1 METPVAVTIAGS
13 DNSSGAGIQ
22 ADLKTFTYFKVYAET
37 VVTCIVAEV
46 PGKVLSIQAVDHG
59 VIRNQLELSL
69 SHFPVRSI
77 KTGMLYNRENIEL
90 ICDIFERI
98 PPNERPFLVVDPVM
112 ISTSGD
118 PLLLPDAVDPYKSR
132 LFPLAGLITPNLD
145 ETRAII
151 GASVD
156 SVGAMREAARR
167 LYDKYRVPF
176 LLKGGHLR
184 TSSAVDLLIDSEGL
198 DEFTEPYRQGIST
211 HGTGCTYSA
220 AIAAN
225 IALDLPLRAAVAVA
239 KKYVTHAIED
249 SFHWTTAAGEVF
261 ALRHFWS

>member
-22 ADLKTFTYFKVYAET
+22 ADLKTFTFFKVYAET

-46 PGKVLSIQAVDHG
+46 PGKVFSIQAVDHG

-77 KTGMLYNRENIEL
+77 KTGMLYNRENIEV
-90 ICDIFERI
+90 ICDVYERI

-118 PLLLPDAVDPYKSR
+118 PLLLPDAVEHYKSR

-167 LYDKYRVPF
+167 LYDEYRVPF

-184 TSSAVDLLIDSEGL
+184 TSLAVDFLIDSDGL
-198 DEFTEPYRQGIST
+198 DEFAEPYRQGIST

-249 SFHWTTAAGEVF
+249 SFHWTTLAGEVF
-261 ALRHFWS
+261 ALRHFWR